1 MGISSESRKVLVL
14 YRPLRD
20 VLVLVLNCG
29 NFTLQLGVPNANFA
43 TSGNA
48 GGRMSDFSDRREARR
63 FAMNLP
69 VRVLL
74 NDANGPELKANT
86 RDVSYRGLYFVV
98 EATFEKGNEIDF
110 ILRLPQQCI
119 SAGDVNILCHATVVR
134 VECNSHD
141 KPLMAAQI
149 AKY

>member
-1 MGISSESRKVLVL
+1 MGISSEPRKVLVL

-48 GGRMSDFSDRREARR
+48 GGRMSDLSDRREARR

-74 NDANGPELKANT
+74 NDANGPELKAT
-86 RDVSYRGLYFVV
+86 R
-98 EATFEKGNEIDF
+98 ATSVIAAC
-110 ILRLPQQCI
+110 ILLSRRLLKK
-119 SAGDVNILCHATVVR
+119 ATRLILF
-134 VECNSHD
+134 
-141 KPLMAAQI
+141 
-149 AKY
+149 